1 MLIRMGF
8 AHFADREVARP
19 RTTKQDRRSTP
30 PTAPNTVRAMTS
42 INHITLET
50 PDPTAAER
58 FYKDAF
64 GLETQVSVVSG
75 DTPSSGFRGF
85 TVSLIVAQPST
96 VSALYDSA
104 IAAGATSL
112 KPVNKS
118 LWGVGA
124 VVQAPDGAIWKIATS
139 AKKDSGPATREIDTV
154 IVLLGAE
161 DVGAS
166 KAVYAERGFTV
177 GKSFGSY
184 VEFATPG
191 SPIGLGLYKRKALAK
206 DAGVPEA
213 GTGAH
218 RITLTS
224 DAGAFTDPDGFTWA

>member
-1 MLIRMGF
+1 
-8 AHFADREVARP
+8 
-19 RTTKQDRRSTP
+19 
-30 PTAPNTVRAMTS
+30 MTS

-50 PDPTAAER
+50 PDPKAAER

-64 GLETQVSVVSG
+64 GLDAHVRVQEGNEAST
-75 DTPSSGFRGF
+75 GFRGF

-96 VSALYDSA
+96 VSALYESA
-104 IAAGATSL
+104 MAAGATSL

-124 VVQAPDGAIWKIATS
+124 VVQAPDGAIWKIATTS
-139 AKKDSGPATREIDTV
+139 KKDTGAATREIDKIV
-154 IVLLGAE
+154 VLLGAE

-166 KAVYAERGFTV
+166 KTVYAEHGFTV

-184 VEFATPG
+184 VEFATPD

-206 DAGVPEA
+206 DAGVPEG
-213 GTGAH
+213 GTGTH
-218 RITLTS
+218 RIAFAS
-224 DAGAFTDPDGFTWA
+224 DAGAFTDPDGFAWE